1 MTHQRLLESSFRAYI
16 GVLLGNSAFTN
27 TKSVYGLN
35 PYFYSKGFYIVG
47 REKTAR
53 GVGGAGG

>member
-1 MTHQRLLESSFRAYI
+1 MESSFRAYI